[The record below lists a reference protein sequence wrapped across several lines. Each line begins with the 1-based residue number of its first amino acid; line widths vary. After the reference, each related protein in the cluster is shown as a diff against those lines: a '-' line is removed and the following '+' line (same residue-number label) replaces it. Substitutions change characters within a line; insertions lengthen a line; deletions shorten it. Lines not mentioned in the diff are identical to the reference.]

1 MTHSFTKEY
10 NDGYVTYTT
19 LHYYGYQLKI
29 VSLTSIEEI
38 DNMPDFHEGFISWLL
53 RKNSIKE
60 KEHLAYQAFN
70 NAQAFVNF
78 MEKYSE
84 TSYVNISIIDQEQYD
99 NYEGIQ
105 SAIDK
110 IFISKNLEVI
120 VDCANLYIEK
130 ETIKNFNEKLNEIYE
145 SDKYTSYA
153 HEKAEKIIDHALL
166 LKNIIEANK
175 QYMNSSDKEVSEKA
189 KKITT
194 ITEKKMNE
202 LDQQFQS
209 IVNFKDEEFI
219 DQNNENILSDFKKVK
234 EIESALAG
242 SF

>member
-38 DNMPDFHEGFISWLL
+38 DNMPDFHEGFISWILH
-53 RKNSIKE
+53 KNSIKE

-130 ETIKNFNEKLNEIYE
+130 ESVKNFNEKLNEIYE
-145 SDKYTSYA
+145 SNKYTSYA

-166 LKNIIEANK
+166 LKTIIEANK
-175 QYMNSSDKEVSEKA
+175 QYVNSSDKEVSEKA

-209 IVNFKDEEFI
+209 IVNFEDEEFI